1 MIMSE
6 KSDDFS
12 NIFLSQIQS
21 LLNDRFIERLS
32 LGKYSRWAIGLSI
45 EEVAAIFS
53 AVGEIGLS
61 GTDFP
66 ILEDTFEEFR
76 GIENYPPELIILNDR
91 QQNALFFFTRLFR
104 KNLIDGFSIPDEYTC
119 QSSNFRHN
127 VEWAYN
133 PTKGDLFGI
142 LWHVGGLA
150 IRSNRQNISSIDQY
164 HIRAQ
169 EHLICLIRVA
179 QGQATYYQFGGSRM
193 PLRQP
198 PPQPRNRRV

>member
-1 MIMSE
+1 MIIPE

-12 NIFLSQIQS
+12 SIFLSQLQS
-21 LLNDRFIERLS
+21 LFNDKFIQRLS
-32 LGKYSRWAIGLSI
+32 LGKYSRWAVRLSI
-45 EEVAAIFS
+45 EETAAIFS

-66 ILEDTFEEFR
+66 VLEDAFEEFR
-76 GIENYPPELIILNDR
+76 GIENYPSELIILNQR
-91 QQNALFFFTRLFR
+91 QQDALLFLTRLFR
-104 KNLIDGFSIPDEYTC
+104 KNLIDDFSIPNEYAC
-119 QSSNFRHN
+119 QSPNFRHN

-133 PTKGDLFGI
+133 PTKSDLFGV

-150 IRSNRQNISSIDQY
+150 IRSIRQNMSSIDQY

-179 QGQATYYQFGGSRM
+179 QGQATYYQFGGNRI